1 MSKIRVLL
9 VDDEEDLSLVLAER
23 LEMKGFVSRGVVSA
37 DEALKLIDSDEFDVM
52 IIDIKMP
59 GISGLDLMHR
69 VKQKRPATQVILFT
83 GHGSEKEGAAAI
95 NDGAYDYLIKPIK
108 IEDLIDKINK
118 AVANAQHSG

>member
-23 LEMKGFVSRGVVSA
+23 LEMKGFAARGVVSSN
-37 DEALKLIDSDEFDVM
+37 EALGLIDKEEFDVM

-83 GHGSEKEGAAAI
+83 GHGSEKEGAAAL

-108 IEDLIDKINK
+108 IEALIDKINK
-118 AVANAQHSG
+118 AVEKANQPE